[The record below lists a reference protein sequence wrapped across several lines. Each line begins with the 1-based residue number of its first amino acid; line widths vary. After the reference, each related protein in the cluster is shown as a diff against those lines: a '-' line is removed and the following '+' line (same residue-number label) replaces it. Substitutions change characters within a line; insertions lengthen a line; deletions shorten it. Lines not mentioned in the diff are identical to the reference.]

1 MQIIRVRKG
10 CFNVE
15 FLCDYCGFVG
25 LQRIS
30 HYKKKK
36 RHFCSQACYSRFR
49 KEVLPKHEHPCFGK
63 GLSPEE
69 RAKRIKARSD
79 ANHAI
84 RDGKLTKQSCRVC
97 GKNAEMHHPDYNK
110 PLDVDW
116 YCRKHHWKV
125 YEHPDLL
132 EVK

>member
-1 MQIIRVRKG
+1 MTKIMQIIRVRKG

-15 FLCDYCGFVG
+15 FLCDYCG
-25 LQRIS
+25 
-30 HYKKKK
+30 
-36 RHFCSQACYSRFR
+36 
-49 KEVLPKHEHPCFGK
+49 EVLPKHEHPCFGK